1 MAKFLHQRLAHNKWL
16 EEYHENMFFG
26 TANLGAFVNRGDGSY
41 ARTTQSTAVLAAVER
56 IGAPVAFTMSTE
68 SVSAVLENLDERL
81 DSVPFLDGTWLH
93 VVPSVDEVED
103 TGSFSRY
110 GSMSILCRREH
121 FILVCAMSPPD
132 LFAIGN
138 ALEGHLVSLVRLSP
152 ENIIFITDRY

>member
-1 MAKFLHQRLAHNKWL
+1 MAPI
-16 EEYHENMFFG
+16 
-26 TANLGAFVNRGDGSY
+26 S
-41 ARTTQSTAVLAAVER
+41 ARTAH
-56 IGAPVAFTMSTE
+56 M
-68 SVSAVLENLDERL
+68 VLENLDERL

-93 VVPSVDEVED
+93 GVPAVDEGED

-132 LFAIGN
+132 LFAIGK
-138 ALEGHLVSLVRLSP
+138 ALEGHLVSLVRQSP